1 LSSFKHEKEIEKDGN
16 GQQWNF
22 HKCKGII
29 VDERNK
35 GGRKVLKH
43 AILIQ
48 EALLLHDKIL

>member
-43 AILIQ
+43 TILIQ